1 MVVGPV
7 HCSLQ
12 KFILLLNY
20 EMKKVILFLF
30 FFFGKISCW
39 INFNCL
45 IPETTIFIIQFI

>member
-20 EMKKVILFLF
+20 EMKKVIMFLF
-30 FFFGKISCW
+30 FFFFLWENILLDKFQLS
-39 INFNCL
+39 NS
-45 IPETTIFIIQFI
+45 